1 MRNIICDKSGDIICE
16 NIHTD
21 VYRFNEMIEDE
32 FGSYSF
38 LYFSI
43 FTKDFFIG
51 DESSGEDFTLEA
63 SKKIKELMI
72 MIYGNIPI
80 GNNTLVKIWK
90 NKTSKKANIRVLL

>member
-38 LYFSI
+38 LYFSF

-51 DESSGEDFTLEA
+51 DESSGEDFTLEP
-63 SKKIKELMI
+63 SKKIKEYDQDEVEKAKERLIQLMKEEGD
-72 MIYGNIPI
+72 YEFLEVSNG
-80 GNNTLVKIWK
+80 
-90 NKTSKKANIRVLL
+90 

>member
-16 NIHTD
+16 DMNTD
-21 VYRFNEMIEDE
+21 VYRFNERIEDK

-38 LYFSI
+38 LYFSF

-63 SKKIKELMI
+63 SKEIKEFDQDE
-72 MIYGNIPI
+72 
-80 GNNTLVKIWK
+80 V
-90 NKTSKKANIRVLL
+90 NKAKERLIQVMKDEGDYMFLQVSNG

>member
-16 NIHTD
+16 DMNTD
-21 VYRFNEMIEDE
+21 VYRFNERIEDE

-38 LYFSI
+38 LYFSF

-63 SKKIKELMI
+63 SKKIKEYDQDEVNRAKERLIQLMKDEGD
-72 MIYGNIPI
+72 YGFLEVSN
-80 GNNTLVKIWK
+80 G
-90 NKTSKKANIRVLL
+90 